1 MFRIFS
7 AVQPQQ
13 TLTQIGLNI
22 RKCITLCN
30 LSWNPWCF
38 PCSVGWLPPSDDKD
52 IPAACSSMPH
62 AQTGIGP
69 EKIKSH
75 LLICVFPW
83 SRETFPRDPVVDRPL
98 GLNVCFK
105 LVPVIGTSPQDL
117 RLELEM
123 RSPSPAP
130 LGGWMASEN
139 KGTKQQHPAPP
150 QGVCYEGR
158 REEWMLGRQNS

>member
-1 MFRIFS
+1 M
-7 AVQPQQ
+7 
-13 TLTQIGLNI
+13 
-22 RKCITLCN
+22 
-30 LSWNPWCF
+30 
-38 PCSVGWLPPSDDKD
+38 GWLPPSDDKD

-130 LGGWMASEN
+130 LGGRMASEN

-150 QGVCYEGR
+150 KGSVMKEDERNGCWVDR
-158 REEWMLGRQNS
+158 THSVIASLIN